1 VCEICHDGIQ
11 ASFHVARGFPFDL
24 NVDRRER
31 LSIEHSRASR
41 VSGLGGYSI
50 CAKALDHNNTKCIA
64 TDRVLNSFWD

>member
-41 VSGLGGYSI
+41 VSGWAVTLFVRKPWIITTPNASPPIGY
-50 CAKALDHNNTKCIA
+50 
-64 TDRVLNSFWD
+64 